1 MKENN
6 QTVRYIQ
13 SNITKRITNQKNS
26 ILVKQHREAV
36 WKILDSCKKQT
47 WNNFHFINE
56 YQQKSIFSFSNS
68 RKHLTCDVLSAAFLL
83 TEASTVLFVWFSKES
98 KNKTKLRAIFKG
110 TYKMWKDR
118 LLYVQQ
124 FTLIFSNSFLSVNM
138 LHM

>member
-6 QTVRYIQ
+6 QTVSYIQ

-56 YQQKSIFSFSNS
+56 YQQKSIFSF
-68 RKHLTCDVLSAAFLL
+68 
-83 TEASTVLFVWFSKES
+83 
-98 KNKTKLRAIFKG
+98 
-110 TYKMWKDR
+110 
-118 LLYVQQ
+118 
-124 FTLIFSNSFLSVNM
+124 
-138 LHM
+138 